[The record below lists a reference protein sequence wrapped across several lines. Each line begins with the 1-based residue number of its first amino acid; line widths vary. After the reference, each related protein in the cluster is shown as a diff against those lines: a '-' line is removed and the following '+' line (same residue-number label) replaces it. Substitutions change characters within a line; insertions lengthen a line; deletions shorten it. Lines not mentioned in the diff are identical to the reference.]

1 MKSFKQHIKENISV
15 FNSRKTWDYVKDS
28 IKKDS
33 ESFFL
38 PLSSKILERALG
50 RNRRINAL
58 HILHPAS
65 IANLVKMQGS
75 NKSISTFTEYKGSQ
89 QPANLVKG
97 GIAMG
102 GGAIA
107 EVEGDILLNYKR
119 DAWTELDRQ
128 GRRWFK
134 PFHLQGSGV
143 SKKFISIY
151 KEKIA
156 DEFYKDIISAYEKK
170 TPEEEH
176 GYHDYV
182 KVREY
187 LNKYVTKQ
195 EKAKIIK
202 QYYDFADKLIRD
214 QHDLILEPFFH
225 SMGADDTFYNEIVLN
240 KIKIKKI
247 YIYEI
252 YKDYQSGVKQ
262 KDTLEDFLKRSKI
275 KYETFDDKDTGG
287 TIKKLFDIIE
297 KQFKKIIK

>member
-1 MKSFKQHIKENISV
+1 MKSFKQHIKEQSGYGSTWYYV
-15 FNSRKTWDYVKDS
+15 SNSIILDS
-28 IKKDS
+28 QD
-33 ESFFL
+33 FFL
-38 PLSSKILERALG
+38 PLSSKTLERALG
-50 RNRRINAL
+50 RNRRITAL
-58 HILHPAS
+58 HVLRPSS
-65 IANLVKMQGS
+65 IVDLAKIQGS
-75 NKSISTFTEYKGSQ
+75 SKSISTFTGYESKRK
-89 QPANLVKG
+89 PIKLVKY
-97 GIAMG
+97 GIAFG

-119 DAWTELDRQ
+119 DAWTEIDDQ

-134 PFHLQGSGV
+134 PFQLQGSGV

-151 KEKIA
+151 KNKIA

-170 TPEEEH
+170 TPEKEH

-182 KVREY
+182 KVRKY
-187 LNKYVTKQ
+187 LDKHVTKQ

-225 SMGADDTFYNEIVLN
+225 SMGAAENTYNEIVLN

-252 YKDYQSGVKQ
+252 YKDDASGVKQ
-262 KDTLEDFLKRSKI
+262 KETLEDFLKRSKI
-275 KYETFDDKDTGG
+275 KFETFDEDDKGG
-287 TIKKLFDIIE
+287 KLKKLFNRIE
-297 KQFKKIIK
+297 KQFRKTFK

>member
-1 MKSFKQHIKENISV
+1 MKSFKQYIKENITA
-15 FNSRKTWDYVKDS
+15 FNSRKTWDYVKES

-50 RNRRINAL
+50 RNRRITAL
-58 HILHPAS
+58 HILNPAS

-75 NKSISTFTEYKGSQ
+75 TKSISTFTEYKGSQ
-89 QPANLVKG
+89 EPAKLVKG

-102 GGAIA
+102 GGAVA
-107 EVEGDILLNYKR
+107 EVEGDILLSYKR

-134 PFHLQGSGV
+134 PFELQGSGV

-151 KEKIA
+151 KQKIA
-156 DEFYKDIISAYEKK
+156 DEFYKDILSAYERV

-176 GYHDYV
+176 GYHDYA
-182 KVREY
+182 KVGKY
-187 LNKYVTKQ
+187 LDRFATKE

-202 QYYDFADKLIRD
+202 QYYKFADRLIQD

-225 SMGADDTFYNEIVLN
+225 SMGADDTFYNEIVMS
-240 KIKIKKI
+240 KIKIKKL
-247 YIYEI
+247 YIYN
-252 YKDYQSGVKQ
+252 DYAVKPVSHNNPNETFG
-262 KDTLEDFLKRSKI
+262 DLLKNNRI
-275 KYETFDDKDTGG
+275 NYETFDDKDTGKV
-287 TIKKLFDIIE
+287 ISKLFDRVGAD
-297 KQFKKIIK
+297 FRKII